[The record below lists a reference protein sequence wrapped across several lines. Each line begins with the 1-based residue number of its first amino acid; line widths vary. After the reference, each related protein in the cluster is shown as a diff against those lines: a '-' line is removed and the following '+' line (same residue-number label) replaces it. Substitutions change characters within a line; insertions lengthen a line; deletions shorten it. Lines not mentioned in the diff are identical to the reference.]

1 MYVLDVPAQLHVL
14 TWKSFSTLFYVGGVL
29 VSGLLVPADDYRLGL
44 GDKGDKTGRSSP
56 FVIAFKR
63 AGWAV
68 VRPHSPFTPSSRALT
83 HRYPQSSS
91 APGPGERGNPVV
103 SVVRGGLRHL
113 HQQPVPV
120 LPRATRA
127 RPELPRALIHISEGT
142 RSGYAFLSKRQRL
155 RSGRGLRLGERHRYV
170 PPTCT
175 QRLRAL
181 I

>member
-1 MYVLDVPAQLHVL
+1 MYVLDVSSQLHVL

-68 VRPHSPFTPSSRALT
+68 VRPAPSSPALT

-91 APGPGERGNPVV
+91 AAGLGERGDP
-103 SVVRGGLRHL
+103 SVCMVGCGLRHL
-113 HQQPVPV
+113 HQQPVLV
-120 LPRATRA
+120 LPRASWA
-127 RPELPRALIHISEGT
+127 RPKLPRAPL
-142 RSGYAFLSKRQRL
+142 
-155 RSGRGLRLGERHRYV
+155 
-170 PPTCT
+170 
-175 QRLRAL
+175 
-181 I
+181 